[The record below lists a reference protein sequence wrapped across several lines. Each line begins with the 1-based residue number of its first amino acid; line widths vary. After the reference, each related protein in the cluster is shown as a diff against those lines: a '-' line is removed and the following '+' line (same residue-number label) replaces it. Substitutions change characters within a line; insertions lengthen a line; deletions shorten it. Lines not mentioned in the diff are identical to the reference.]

1 MRKLIA
7 VICAIVMVMA
17 LAVPALAAP
26 SPSTEVVGDGITTVD
41 PTTFPAIVA
50 SAITGGLTP
59 EAIVN
64 TLGGTAP
71 EDVDLTEYVQITG
84 WAQVME
90 NGEKTVTIPAL
101 AGVTDLTGYMLMIVT
116 ADGQVVFL
124 DLAQFADSY
133 DSTTG
138 TLTIDFPVAGAFCV
152 IAPKKA

>member
-17 LAVPALAAP
+17 LAVPALAAG

-41 PTTFPAIVA
+41 PAAFPAVVA

-59 EAIVN
+59 EAVVN

-71 EDVDLTEYVQITG
+71 VDLADYVQITG

-90 NGEKTVTIPAL
+90 AGTKTVTIPAL

-138 TLTIDFPVAGAFCV
+138 TLTIDFPVAGAFTV
-152 IAPKKA
+152 IAPKA